1 MWYDALLSGIGSAAD
16 FGIKLANYD
25 YQKKWQENE
34 RAYQRDLQQQ
44 IFNREDN
51 AIQRRVADLKAAGLN
66 PLLAAGSGAGAGSLT
81 ASTSPVA
88 SLSSDFAGSS
98 GQFRD
103 ALAANAKAQR
113 EAQGAQLEN
122 LKKQGSLL
130 DAEKNSQFSNTFK
143 NIVEALSKLHDLNF
157 YKKYGLPTNASGLP
171 KNAVQGFD
179 LLGQV
184 LDNIKTPNP
193 STPGN
198 APSVPLSDTPAY
210 KSSVKKGQFND
221 GSRRSYSDAQKAEIN
236 DLAYEMFR
244 SKNKLPWQQIFKNWK
259 DFIPDAEKA
268 YDQGRRPIKK

>member
-1 MWYDALLSGIGSAAD
+1 MWYDALLSGIGTAAD
-16 FGIKLANYD
+16 FGIKLANYN
-25 YQKKWQENE
+25 YQKDWQENE
-34 RAYQRDLQQQ
+34 RAYQRNLQNV
-44 IFNREDN
+44 IFRREDS

-66 PLLAAGSGAGAGSLT
+66 PLLAAGSGAAAGSLT

-88 SLSSDFAGSS
+88 SLSSEFAGSA

-130 DAEKNSQFSNTFK
+130 DAEKNSQLSNTFK
-143 NIVEALSKLHDLNF
+143 NIVESLSKLHDLNF

-171 KNAVQGFD
+171 KNVVQGFD

-193 STPGN
+193 SIPGN
-198 APSVPLSDTPAY
+198 ASLVPYSDTPAY

-221 GSRRSYSDAQKAEIN
+221 GSKRSYTAEQQSMI
-236 DLAYEMFR
+236 DKIAKEMKKER
-244 SKNKLPWQQIFKNWK
+244 SKGNIWRSIGDDWRYYLE
-259 DFIPDAEKA
+259 DAAKA
-268 YDQGRRPIKK
+268 FDQGRRPK